1 MCGRYTLIA
10 DLGDLAQR
18 FEFDGTDFSY
28 DPGYNI
34 APTESVLT
42 VRNLEGREAAFMRW
56 GLIPFWAKNSKIGA
70 RMINAR
76 AETVT
81 EKPAF
86 RNALKKRRCLVLA
99 DGYYEWQKTPLG
111 KRPYRIIL
119 KAGEPFAMAGLWET
133 WKDPQGNVV
142 PSCTIITTA
151 ANDFL
156 APIHNRMPVILPR
169 EYEDLWL
176 DMDVDDGAALT
187 QMLIPSPDD
196 VLDAY
201 QVSTLV
207 NYARNNG
214 PEIIARVDSIPT
226 SPIISSL
233 PRETT

>member
-18 FEFDGTDFSY
+18 FEFDGGDFSY

-42 VRNLEGREAAFMRW
+42 VRNVEGREAAFMRW
-56 GLIPFWAKNSKIGA
+56 GLVPFWAKDPKIGA

-76 AETVT
+76 AETVA

-99 DGYYEWQKTPLG
+99 DGYYEWQKTPVG
-111 KRPYRIIL
+111 KRPFRIIL
-119 KAGEPFAMAGLWET
+119 KSGEPFAMAGLWET
-133 WKDPQGNVV
+133 WRDPQGNVV

-151 ANDFL
+151 VNDFL

-169 EYEDLWL
+169 EREELWL
-176 DMDVDDGAALT
+176 DSGVEVPVSLT
-187 QMLIPSPDD
+187 DILAPYPDEGM
-196 VLDAY
+196 DAY
-201 QVSTLV
+201 EVSTMV
-207 NYARNNG
+207 NYAGNDG
-214 PEIIARVDSIPT
+214 PEVIARAT
-226 SPIISSL
+226 
-233 PRETT
+233 

>member
-18 FEFDGTDFSY
+18 FEFDGSDFSY

-42 VRNLEGREAAFMRW
+42 VRNLDGREAAFMKW
-56 GLIPFWAKNSKIGA
+56 GLIPFWAKDPKIGA

-76 AETVT
+76 AETVA

-99 DGYYEWQKTPLG
+99 DGYYEWQKTPAG
-111 KRPYRIIL
+111 KRPFRIIMHS
-119 KAGEPFAMAGLWET
+119 GEPFAMAGLWET
-133 WKDPQGNVV
+133 WNDPKGNVV

-156 APIHNRMPVILPR
+156 SPIHNRMPVILPR
-169 EYEDLWL
+169 ESEEMWL
-176 DMDVDDGAALT
+176 DSGVEDPAS
-187 QMLIPSPDD
+187 LIGILAPYPEECM
-196 VLDAY
+196 DAY
-201 QVSTLV
+201 EVSTIV
-207 NYARNNG
+207 NYARNDG
-214 PEIIARVDSIPT
+214 PEVIARVV
-226 SPIISSL
+226 
-233 PRETT
+233 

>member
-18 FEFDGTDFSY
+18 FEFDGSDFSY

-42 VRNLEGREAAFMRW
+42 VRNLDGREAAFMKW
-56 GLIPFWAKNSKIGA
+56 GLIPFWAKDTKIGS

-76 AETVT
+76 AETVA

-86 RNALKKRRCLVLA
+86 RNALKRRRCLVLA
-99 DGYYEWQKTPLG
+99 DGYYEWQKTPVG

-119 KAGEPFAMAGLWET
+119 KSGEPFAFAGLWET
-133 WKDPQGNVV
+133 WRDPQGIVV

-156 APIHNRMPVILPR
+156 APIHDRMPVILPR
-169 EYEDLWL
+169 EREGLWL
-176 DMDVDDGAALT
+176 EPRLEDAASLT
-187 QMLIPSPDD
+187 GILAPYPDEGM
-196 VLDAY
+196 DAY
-201 QVSTLV
+201 EVSTMV
-207 NYARNNG
+207 NYARNDG
-214 PEIIARVDSIPT
+214 PDVIARVG
-226 SPIISSL
+226 
-233 PRETT
+233 

>member
-18 FEFDGTDFSY
+18 FEFDGTGFSY

-42 VRNLEGREAAFMRW
+42 VRNAEGREAAFMRW
-56 GLIPFWAKNSKIGA
+56 GLIPFWAKDPKIGA

-76 AETVT
+76 SETIA

-99 DGYYEWQKTPLG
+99 DGYYEWQKTPVG

-119 KAGEPFAMAGLWET
+119 KSGEPFAMAGLWET

-142 PSCTIITTA
+142 PSCTIITTS

-156 APIHNRMPVILPR
+156 APIHNRMPVILAR
-169 EYEDLWL
+169 ELEELWL
-176 DMDVDDGAALT
+176 EPSVEDPATLTGILAPYPDEGMDT
-187 QMLIPSPDD
+187 
-196 VLDAY
+196 Y
-201 QVSTLV
+201 EVSTMV

-214 PEIIARVDSIPT
+214 PEVIARIN
-226 SPIISSL
+226 
-233 PRETT
+233 

>member
-18 FEFDGTDFSY
+18 FEFDGSDFSY

-42 VRNLEGREAAFMRW
+42 VRNLDGREAAFMKW
-56 GLIPFWAKNSKIGA
+56 GLIPFWAKDSKIGA

-76 AETVT
+76 AETVA

-119 KAGEPFAMAGLWET
+119 KSGEPFAMAGLWET
-133 WKDPQGNVV
+133 WSDPQGNVV

-156 APIHNRMPVILPR
+156 APIHHRMPVILPR
-169 EYEDLWL
+169 ETEELWL
-176 DMDVDDGAALT
+176 EPDNDDAAVLAGILT
-187 QMLIPSPDD
+187 PYSDEGM
-196 VLDAY
+196 DAY
-201 QVSTLV
+201 EVSTMV
-207 NYARNNG
+207 NYARNDG
-214 PEIIARVDSIPT
+214 P
-226 SPIISSL
+226 
-233 PRETT
+233 

>member
-18 FEFDGTDFSY
+18 FEFDGSDFSY

-42 VRNLEGREAAFMRW
+42 VRNVEGREVAFMKW
-56 GLIPFWAKNSKIGA
+56 GLIPFWAKDPKIGS

-76 AETVT
+76 AETVA

-99 DGYYEWQKTPLG
+99 DGYYEWQKTPIG
-111 KRPYRIIL
+111 KRPFRIIM
-119 KAGEPFAMAGLWET
+119 KSGEPFAMAGLWET
-133 WKDPQGNVV
+133 WKDIQGKVV

-156 APIHNRMPVILPR
+156 VPIHNRMPVILPR
-169 EYEDLWL
+169 ESEEMWL
-176 DMDVDDGAALT
+176 DSGVEDPAS
-187 QMLIPSPDD
+187 LISILAPYPEECM
-196 VLDAY
+196 DAY
-201 QVSTLV
+201 KVSTIV
-207 NYARNNG
+207 NYARNDR
-214 PEIIARVDSIPT
+214 PEVIARVV
-226 SPIISSL
+226 
-233 PRETT
+233 

>member
-18 FEFDGTDFSY
+18 FEFDGSDFSY

-42 VRNLEGREAAFMRW
+42 VRNVEGREAAFMRW
-56 GLIPFWAKNSKIGA
+56 GLIPFWAKDPKIGA

-76 AETVT
+76 AETVA

-99 DGYYEWQKTPLG
+99 DGYYEWQKTPVG
-111 KRPYRIIL
+111 KRPYRIIM
-119 KAGEPFAMAGLWET
+119 KSGEPFAMAGLWET
-133 WKDPQGNVV
+133 WRDPQGTVI

-156 APIHNRMPVILPR
+156 TPIHNRMPVILLR
-169 EYEDLWL
+169 ESEESWLESSVEDPASLTGIL
-176 DMDVDDGAALT
+176 APYPDDG
-187 QMLIPSPDD
+187 M
-196 VLDAY
+196 DAY
-201 QVSTLV
+201 EVSTLV
-207 NYARNNG
+207 NYARNDG
-214 PEIIARVDSIPT
+214 PEVIARV
-226 SPIISSL
+226 
-233 PRETT
+233 

>member
-18 FEFDGTDFSY
+18 FEFDGGDFSY

-42 VRNLEGREAAFMRW
+42 VRNVEGREAAFMKW
-56 GLIPFWAKNSKIGA
+56 GLIPFWAKDPKIGS

-76 AETVT
+76 AETVA
-81 EKPAF
+81 EKPTF

-99 DGYYEWQKTPLG
+99 DGYYEWEKTPVG

-119 KAGEPFAMAGLWET
+119 KSGEPFAFAGLWET
-133 WKDPQGNVV
+133 WRDPQGIVV

-156 APIHNRMPVILPR
+156 APIHDRMPVILPR
-169 EYEDLWL
+169 ESEGLWL
-176 DMDVDDGAALT
+176 DPDTDDAAVLT
-187 QMLIPSPDD
+187 GILTPHSDADM
-196 VLDAY
+196 DAY
-201 QVSTLV
+201 EVSTMV
-207 NYARNNG
+207 NNARNVG
-214 PEIIARVDSIPT
+214 PEVIARV
-226 SPIISSL
+226 
-233 PRETT
+233 

>member
-18 FEFDGTDFSY
+18 FEFDGSDFSY

-42 VRNLEGREAAFMRW
+42 VRNVEGREAAFMRW
-56 GLIPFWAKNSKIGA
+56 GLIPFWAKDPKIGA

-76 AETVT
+76 AETVA

-86 RNALKKRRCLVLA
+86 RNALKRRRCLVLA
-99 DGYYEWQKTPLG
+99 DGYYEWQKTPVG

-119 KAGEPFAMAGLWET
+119 KSGEPFAMAGLWET

-142 PSCTIITTA
+142 PSCTIITTE

-156 APIHNRMPVILPR
+156 EPIHNRMPVILPR
-169 EYEDLWL
+169 DAEGVWL
-176 DMDVDDGAALT
+176 DPDVKDSASLTSILAPYSDGA
-187 QMLIPSPDD
+187 
-196 VLDAY
+196 LDAY
-201 QVSTLV
+201 EISTLV

-214 PEIIARVDSIPT
+214 PEVIARV
-226 SPIISSL
+226 L
-233 PRETT
+233 